1 MESRKNMKNTKE
13 IILFYEKVPDFNLTD
28 IAKEILDRYEYL
40 GEPTIIPRNE
50 NNTFLVVF
58 NKNSE
63 LQIEINDKNVF
74 IVMKHSYFN
83 SLNSIVFDVVDTF
96 EMFNTKFSRI
106 GYISSNFE
114 SPLKIEKAKEKYLNV
129 EEFKDVLELNLSWYR
144 KIDFRSS
151 YINCWERVIT
161 DTVNFKDLLLQ
172 YDINTLVGEK
182 VDIDMKFIKDFFKTA
197 DDYVE
202 KRIDF

>member
-1 MESRKNMKNTKE
+1 MKNTKE

-40 GEPTIIPRNE
+40 GEPTIIPKNE

-63 LQIEINDKNVF
+63 FQIEINDKNVL

-83 SLNSIVFDVVDTF
+83 DLNSIVFDVVDTF
-96 EMFNTKFSRI
+96 EMFDTKFSRI

-144 KIDFRSS
+144 KINFRSS

>member
-1 MESRKNMKNTKE
+1 MKNTKE

-63 LQIEINDKNVF
+63 FQIEINDKNVL

-83 SLNSIVFDVVDTF
+83 DLNSIVFDVVDTF
-96 EMFNTKFSRI
+96 EMFDTKFSRI

-129 EEFKDVLELNLSWYR
+129 EEYKDVLELNLSWNR
-144 KIDFRSS
+144 KINFRSS

-182 VDIDMKFIKDFFKTA
+182 VDIDMKFIKDFFKTS
-197 DDYVE
+197 DDYIE

>member
-1 MESRKNMKNTKE
+1 MKNTKE

-58 NKNSE
+58 NKNPE

-83 SLNSIVFDVVDTF
+83 DLNSIVFDVVDTF
-96 EMFNTKFSRI
+96 EMFDTKFSRI

-144 KIDFRSS
+144 KINFRSS

-182 VDIDMKFIKDFFKTA
+182 VDIDMKFIKDFFKTS
-197 DDYVE
+197 DDYIE

>member
-1 MESRKNMKNTKE
+1 MKNTKE

-63 LQIEINDKNVF
+63 FQIEINDKNVL

-83 SLNSIVFDVVDTF
+83 DLNSIVFDVVDTF
-96 EMFNTKFSRI
+96 EMFDTKFSRI

-114 SPLKIEKAKEKYLNV
+114 SPLKIEKTKEKYLNV

-144 KIDFRSS
+144 KINFRSS

-182 VDIDMKFIKDFFKTA
+182 VDIDMKFIKDFFKTS
-197 DDYVE
+197 DDYIE

>member
-1 MESRKNMKNTKE
+1 MKNTKE

-96 EMFNTKFSRI
+96 EMFDTKFSRI

-182 VDIDMKFIKDFFKTA
+182 VDIDMKFIKDFFKTS
-197 DDYVE
+197 DDYIE

>member
-1 MESRKNMKNTKE
+1 MKNTKE

-40 GEPTIIPRNE
+40 GEPTIIPKNE

-63 LQIEINDKNVF
+63 FQIEINDKNVL

-83 SLNSIVFDVVDTF
+83 DLNSIVFDVVDTF
-96 EMFNTKFSRI
+96 EMFDTKFSRI

-144 KIDFRSS
+144 KINFRSS

-182 VDIDMKFIKDFFKTA
+182 VDIDMKFIKDFFKTS
-197 DDYVE
+197 DDYIE

>member
-1 MESRKNMKNTKE
+1 MKNTKE

-202 KRIDF
+202 KRMDF

>member
-1 MESRKNMKNTKE
+1 MKNTKE

-40 GEPTIIPRNE
+40 GEPTIIPKNE

-58 NKNSE
+58 NKNPE
-63 LQIEINDKNVF
+63 LQIEINDKNVL

-83 SLNSIVFDVVDTF
+83 DLNSIVFDVVDTF
-96 EMFNTKFSRI
+96 EMFDTKFSRI

-144 KIDFRSS
+144 KINFRSS

-182 VDIDMKFIKDFFKTA
+182 VDIDMKFIKDFFKTS
-197 DDYVE
+197 DDYIE

>member
-1 MESRKNMKNTKE
+1 MKNTKE

-63 LQIEINDKNVF
+63 FQIEINDKNVL

-83 SLNSIVFDVVDTF
+83 DLNSIVFDVVDNF
-96 EMFNTKFSRI
+96 AMFDTKFSRI

-144 KIDFRSS
+144 KINFRSS

-182 VDIDMKFIKDFFKTA
+182 VDIDMKFIKDFFKTS
-197 DDYVE
+197 DDYIE

>member
-1 MESRKNMKNTKE
+1 MKNTKE

-58 NKNSE
+58 NKNPE
-63 LQIEINDKNVF
+63 FQIEINDKNVL

-83 SLNSIVFDVVDTF
+83 DLNSIVFDVVDTF
-96 EMFNTKFSRI
+96 EMFDTKFSRI

-144 KIDFRSS
+144 KINFRSS

-182 VDIDMKFIKDFFKTA
+182 VDIDMKFIKDFFKTS
-197 DDYVE
+197 DDYIE

>member
-1 MESRKNMKNTKE
+1 MKNTKE

-83 SLNSIVFDVVDTF
+83 VLNSIVFDVVDTF

-172 YDINTLVGEK
+172 YDINTLVGEI
-182 VDIDMKFIKDFFKTA
+182 VDIYMKFIKDFFKTA

-202 KRIDF
+202 KRMDF

>member
-1 MESRKNMKNTKE
+1 MKNTKE

-40 GEPTIIPRNE
+40 GEPTIIPKNE

-58 NKNSE
+58 NKNPE

-83 SLNSIVFDVVDTF
+83 DLNSIVFDVVDTF
-96 EMFNTKFSRI
+96 EMFDTKFSRI

-144 KIDFRSS
+144 KINFRSS

-182 VDIDMKFIKDFFKTA
+182 VDIDMKFIKDFFKTS
-197 DDYVE
+197 DDYIE

>member
-1 MESRKNMKNTKE
+1 MKNTKE

-96 EMFNTKFSRI
+96 EMFDTKFSRI

-114 SPLKIEKAKEKYLNV
+114 SPLKIEKAKEKYLKV

-202 KRIDF
+202 KRMDF

>member
-1 MESRKNMKNTKE
+1 MKNTKE

>member
-1 MESRKNMKNTKE
+1 MKNTKE

-63 LQIEINDKNVF
+63 FQIEINDKNVL

-83 SLNSIVFDVVDTF
+83 DLNSIVFDVVDT
-96 EMFNTKFSRI
+96 
-106 GYISSNFE
+106 SNFE

-144 KIDFRSS
+144 KINFRSS

-182 VDIDMKFIKDFFKTA
+182 VDIDMKFIKDFFKTS
-197 DDYVE
+197 DDYIE

>member
-1 MESRKNMKNTKE
+1 MKNTKE

-63 LQIEINDKNVF
+63 FQIEINDKNVL

-83 SLNSIVFDVVDTF
+83 DLNSIVFDVVDTF
-96 EMFNTKFSRI
+96 EMFDTKFSRI

>member
-1 MESRKNMKNTKE
+1 MKNTKE

-83 SLNSIVFDVVDTF
+83 VLNSIVFDVVDTF
-96 EMFNTKFSRI
+96 EMFDTKFSRI

-144 KIDFRSS
+144 KINFRSS

-182 VDIDMKFIKDFFKTA
+182 VDIDMKFIKDFFKTS
-197 DDYVE
+197 DDYIE

>member
-1 MESRKNMKNTKE
+1 MKNTKE

-96 EMFNTKFSRI
+96 EMFDTKFSRI

-202 KRIDF
+202 KRMDF

>member
-1 MESRKNMKNTKE
+1 MKNTKE

-40 GEPTIIPRNE
+40 EEPTIIPRNE

-63 LQIEINDKNVF
+63 FQIEINDKNVL

-83 SLNSIVFDVVDTF
+83 DLNSIVFDVVDTF
-96 EMFNTKFSRI
+96 EMFDTKFSRI

-144 KIDFRSS
+144 KINFRSS

-182 VDIDMKFIKDFFKTA
+182 VDIDMKFIKDFFKTS
-197 DDYVE
+197 DDYIE

>member
-1 MESRKNMKNTKE
+1 MKNTKE

-63 LQIEINDKNVF
+63 FQIEINDKNVL

-83 SLNSIVFDVVDTF
+83 NLNSIVFDVVDTF
-96 EMFNTKFSRI
+96 EMFDTKFSRI

-144 KIDFRSS
+144 KINFRSS

-182 VDIDMKFIKDFFKTA
+182 VDIDMKFIKDFFKTS
-197 DDYVE
+197 DDYIE

>member
-1 MESRKNMKNTKE
+1 MKNTKE
-13 IILFYEKVPDFNLTD
+13 IILFYEKVPDLNLTD

>member
-1 MESRKNMKNTKE
+1 M
-13 IILFYEKVPDFNLTD
+13 
-28 IAKEILDRYEYL
+28 
-40 GEPTIIPRNE
+40 
-50 NNTFLVVF
+50 F

-63 LQIEINDKNVF
+63 FQIEINDKNVL

-83 SLNSIVFDVVDTF
+83 DLNSIVFDVVDTF
-96 EMFNTKFSRI
+96 EMFDTKFSRI

-144 KIDFRSS
+144 KINFRSS

-182 VDIDMKFIKDFFKTA
+182 VDIDMKFIKDFFKTS
-197 DDYVE
+197 DDYIE

>member
-1 MESRKNMKNTKE
+1 MKNTKE

-83 SLNSIVFDVVDTF
+83 VLNSIVFDVVDTF

-197 DDYVE
+197 DDYIE

>member
-1 MESRKNMKNTKE
+1 MKNTKE

-58 NKNSE
+58 NKNPE
-63 LQIEINDKNVF
+63 FQIEINDKNVF

-83 SLNSIVFDVVDTF
+83 DLNSIVFDVVDTF
-96 EMFNTKFSRI
+96 EMFDTKFSRI

-144 KIDFRSS
+144 KINFRSS

-182 VDIDMKFIKDFFKTA
+182 VDIDMKFIKDFFKTS
-197 DDYVE
+197 DDYIE

>member
-1 MESRKNMKNTKE
+1 MKNTKE

-63 LQIEINDKNVF
+63 LQIQINDKNVF

>member
-1 MESRKNMKNTKE
+1 MKNTKE

-161 DTVNFKDLLLQ
+161 DTANFKDLLLQ

>member
-1 MESRKNMKNTKE
+1 MKNTKE

-63 LQIEINDKNVF
+63 FQIEINDKNVL

-83 SLNSIVFDVVDTF
+83 DLNSIVFDVVDTF
-96 EMFNTKFSRI
+96 EMFDTKFSRI

-144 KIDFRSS
+144 KINFRSS

>member
-1 MESRKNMKNTKE
+1 MKNTKE

-58 NKNSE
+58 NKNPE

-83 SLNSIVFDVVDTF
+83 DLNSIVFDVVDTF
-96 EMFNTKFSRI
+96 EMFDTKFSRI

-144 KIDFRSS
+144 KISFRSS

-182 VDIDMKFIKDFFKTA
+182 VDIDMKFIKDFFKTS
-197 DDYVE
+197 DDYIE

>member
-1 MESRKNMKNTKE
+1 MKNTKE
-13 IILFYEKVPDFNLTD
+13 IILFYEKLPDFNLTD

-58 NKNSE
+58 NKNPE

-83 SLNSIVFDVVDTF
+83 DLNSIVFDVVDTF
-96 EMFNTKFSRI
+96 EMFDTKFSRI

-144 KIDFRSS
+144 KINFRSS

-182 VDIDMKFIKDFFKTA
+182 VDIDMKFIKDFFKTS
-197 DDYVE
+197 DYYIE

>member
-1 MESRKNMKNTKE
+1 MKNTKE

-63 LQIEINDKNVF
+63 FQIEINDKNVL

-83 SLNSIVFDVVDTF
+83 DLNSIVFDVVDTF
-96 EMFNTKFSRI
+96 EMFDTKFSRI

-144 KIDFRSS
+144 KINFRSS

-182 VDIDMKFIKDFFKTA
+182 VDIDMKFIKDFFKTS
-197 DDYVE
+197 DDYIE
-202 KRIDF
+202 KKIDF

>member
-1 MESRKNMKNTKE
+1 MKNTKE

-63 LQIEINDKNVF
+63 FQIEINDKNVL

-83 SLNSIVFDVVDTF
+83 DLNSIVFDVVDTF
-96 EMFNTKFSRI
+96 EMFDTKFSRI

-182 VDIDMKFIKDFFKTA
+182 VDIDMKFIKDFFKTS
-197 DDYVE
+197 DDYIE

>member
-1 MESRKNMKNTKE
+1 MKNTKE

-63 LQIEINDKNVF
+63 FQIEINDKNVL

-83 SLNSIVFDVVDTF
+83 DLNSIVFDVVDTF
-96 EMFNTKFSRI
+96 EMFDTKFSRI

-144 KIDFRSS
+144 KINFRSS

-172 YDINTLVGEK
+172 YDINTLVVEK
-182 VDIDMKFIKDFFKTA
+182 VDIDMKFIKDFFKTS
-197 DDYVE
+197 DDYIE

>member
-1 MESRKNMKNTKE
+1 MKNTKE

-63 LQIEINDKNVF
+63 FQIEINDKNVL

-83 SLNSIVFDVVDTF
+83 DLNSIVFDVVDTF
-96 EMFNTKFSRI
+96 EMFDTKFSRI

-114 SPLKIEKAKEKYLNV
+114 SPIKIENAKEKYLNV
-129 EEFKDVLELNLSWYR
+129 EEYKDVLELNLSWYR
-144 KIDFRSS
+144 KINFRSS

-182 VDIDMKFIKDFFKTA
+182 VDIDMKFIKDFFKTS
-197 DDYVE
+197 DDYIE

>member
-1 MESRKNMKNTKE
+1 MKNTKE

-63 LQIEINDKNVF
+63 FQIEINDKNVL

-83 SLNSIVFDVVDTF
+83 DLNSIVFDVVDTF
-96 EMFNTKFSRI
+96 EMFDTKFSRI

-144 KIDFRSS
+144 KINFRSS

-202 KRIDF
+202 KRMDF

>member
-1 MESRKNMKNTKE
+1 MKNTKE

-182 VDIDMKFIKDFFKTA
+182 VDIDMKFIKDFFKTS
-197 DDYVE
+197 DDYIE

>member
-1 MESRKNMKNTKE
+1 MKNTKE
-13 IILFYEKVPDFNLTD
+13 IILFYEKIPDFNLTD

-96 EMFNTKFSRI
+96 EMFDTKFSRI

>member
-1 MESRKNMKNTKE
+1 MKNTKE

-63 LQIEINDKNVF
+63 FQIEINDKNVL

-83 SLNSIVFDVVDTF
+83 DLNSIVFDVVDNF
-96 EMFNTKFSRI
+96 EMFDTKFSRI

-144 KIDFRSS
+144 KINFRSS

-202 KRIDF
+202 KRMDF

>member
-1 MESRKNMKNTKE
+1 MKNTKE

-63 LQIEINDKNVF
+63 FQIEINDKNVL

-83 SLNSIVFDVVDTF
+83 DLNSIVFDVVDTF
-96 EMFNTKFSRI
+96 EMFDTKFSRI

-129 EEFKDVLELNLSWYR
+129 EEFKYVLELNLSWYR
-144 KIDFRSS
+144 KINFRSS

-182 VDIDMKFIKDFFKTA
+182 VDIDMKFIKDFFKTS
-197 DDYVE
+197 DDYIE